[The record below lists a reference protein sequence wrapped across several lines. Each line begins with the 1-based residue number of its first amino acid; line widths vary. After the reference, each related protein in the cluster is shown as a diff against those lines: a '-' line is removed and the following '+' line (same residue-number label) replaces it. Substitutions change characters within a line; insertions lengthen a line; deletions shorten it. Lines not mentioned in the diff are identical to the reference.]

1 MLYSLPQTRFRLSG
15 FVFRPLQ
22 IFVERQQPI
31 DDEVVLSALLTYP
44 LATMEYLE
52 HVVLDRRT
60 KEAAY
65 HTQLANIYLSHVL
78 DSNKN
83 GVTPRDYRTKLQT
96 FLRASS
102 FYLPE
107 KILELCTANH
117 LHPERAI
124 LYEKLERHDEALLVF
139 VNDLIDIDA
148 AKDYCQRIST
158 VRLDHA
164 LKCRLYGTLLNILMN
179 PKANW

>member
-1 MLYSLPQTRFRLSG
+1 
-15 FVFRPLQ
+15 
-22 IFVERQQPI
+22 
-31 DDEVVLSALLTYP
+31 
-44 LATMEYLE
+44 MEYLE
-52 HVVLDRRT
+52 HLVLDRRT
-60 KEAAY
+60 KEVAY

-117 LHPERAI
+117 LHAERAI

-139 VNDLIDIDA
+139 VNDLLDIDA

-158 VRLDHA
+158 INLDHA

-179 PKANW
+179 PSANW